1 MSENME
7 AIKRKIEA
15 LLAKGNDTAATEEEA
30 DAFNRKANEL
40 MVKYNIERAEL
51 GAEEEVERFHMTLQ
65 VQLRPWSQY
74 ALHGITKLYFC
85 NSFSVKLDSKGR
97 KHEVTLVGE
106 KQNVMVCHAIA
117 VMVLRSIQT
126 EARRH
131 QDGRSFMTGAGHRVY
146 ERCQEMMEYSRRTPT
161 LEQTKQLSAPGSNAL
176 VVLAEQEQ
184 EGNSDY
190 IEQTLGI
197 KLVTRQ
203 ARGPKVN
210 DAGAYHR
217 GREHGDKVQL
227 RRNLLGSG

>member
-7 AIKRKIEA
+7 SIKRKIEA
-15 LLAKGNDTAATEEEA
+15 LLAKANDTACTEEEA

-51 GAEEEVERFHMTLQ
+51 GADQPVERMHMKLQ

-74 ALHGITKLYFC
+74 VLSGITRLYFC
-85 NSFSVKLDSKGR
+85 NYFSVKLDAKGR
-97 KHEVTLVGE
+97 KHEITLVGE

-126 EARRH
+126 EARKH
-131 QDGRSFMTGAGHRVY
+131 GDGRSFMTGAGHRVY
-146 ERCQEMMEYSRRTPT
+146 ERCQEMIDYSRRTPQ
-161 LEQTKQLSAPGSNAL
+161 LEKTKQLSGPSSNAL

-184 EGNSDY
+184 SGNAEY
-190 IEQTLGI
+190 ISQTLGI
-197 KLVTRQ
+197 KLGVRKSTG
-203 ARGPKVN
+203 AKVR

-217 GREHGDKVQL
+217 GREHGNSVQL
-227 RRNLLGSG
+227 RRNLLGKG